1 VDARSGVLNEP
12 PAAARS
18 PAVRHVLVVCGGNTC
33 RSPIAAALLV
43 ARAAEDGTPVEVRT
57 AGTNARRGAPAS
69 PHALTVMAARG
80 LDVAPHRAARLDA
93 ALLAWATDV
102 WVMTARHRTTIARRW
117 PDAAGVEVRLLS
129 EAAGRRGDVADPLG
143 GELSDYRR
151 TADELAILVDGAW
164 RGRPPSAGG
173 EVKLRPDES
182 PVPGPTGPA
191 TDHAAQRP

>member
-1 VDARSGVLNEP
+1 MLNES
-12 PAAARS
+12 PAAAQS
-18 PAVRHVLVVCGGNTC
+18 PAVRHVLFVCSGNTC

-43 ARAAEDGTPVEVRT
+43 ARAAEDGMPVEVRT

-69 PHALTVMAARG
+69 PLALTVMAARG
-80 LDVAPHRAARLDA
+80 LDVAHHRAARLDA

-102 WVMTARHRTTIARRW
+102 WVMTARHRSTIARRW
-117 PDAAGVEVRLLS
+117 PDAAVVEVRLLS
-129 EAAGRRGDVADPLG
+129 EAAGSHGDVADPIG

-164 RGRPPSAGG
+164 RGRRPLARG
-173 EVKLRPDES
+173 EAKRRSDGS

-191 TDHAAQRP
+191 TDHAAQRR